1 MPRRDIGLLDY
12 QPVVFRLVEPNTD
25 SIADNFTD
33 EEVTL
38 YDKILGKC
46 RVFGSQWCQSANL
59 NDPLNMQWK
68 ASEVGNNRYLLNAYR
83 GAAVTGVATNKLI
96 DSGAAF
102 PAGAGA
108 VPQGALVFNSHTG
121 QSAWI
126 TARDSATQL
135 SLNADIFT
143 APGQNYVITYVFA
156 TTNGWSVFLQNSPLI
171 NTVSYSGGG
180 STSIIFRNASQ
191 PMLQANR
198 WNRVSFK
205 VTQYNYGTFE
215 IVVPGPSGPLAT
227 YNVASAGEFEFY
239 VWGEPTANL
248 NIFEINVAT
257 DFSGTIDFGSL
268 EIFECNHSYTISA
281 LDLSGNFIAGQTITY
296 GDSAADLAMLTGNV
310 VYNGTWADFTNECGC
325 VRLALT
331 DNGNPPECENELIP
345 DPNFENPL
353 VNWNFTDETIFVPC
367 EAPDVC
373 DCGACITAETLPF
386 ASIGTTLLCPLEVG
400 REYCLTIDVCNVTTG
415 LGDFAEVGVSVFEG
429 GGQVIGNIP
438 ATSSAGVY
446 TFTFTPTIAAN
457 YFYIT
462 FNDLGLYGCVNSVSL
477 QVCEAS
483 SPYYALSEC
492 FKLCAPA
499 CSTTIS
505 YRNPVNA
512 YGLNY
517 EHDPNFRL
525 FTRNQ
530 ARIIN
535 QSIRDN
541 ALSVFKT
548 GSGVGSNPYH
558 DGLRVADFNQGPA
571 PAYYHMVLATALA
584 HSDCKVDGV
593 LVQRISEYS
602 PDFSDAFEL
611 SRATTEV
618 QFKNQRNLR
627 KTL

>member
-1 MPRRDIGLLDY
+1 MPRRDIGILEY

-25 SIADNFTD
+25 SIADNFMD

-46 RVFGSQWCQSANL
+46 RVFGSQWCQAANL
-59 NDPLNMQWK
+59 NDPVNMQWK
-68 ASEVGNNRYLLNAYR
+68 ASEVGVNRYLLNAYR

-108 VPQGALVFNSHTG
+108 VPQGALVFNSDTG

-171 NTVSYSGGG
+171 NTVSYAGGAP
-180 STSIIFRNASQ
+180 TSIIFRNASQ

-198 WNRVSFK
+198 WNRVSFR
-205 VTQYNYGTFE
+205 VTQYNYGAFE
-215 IVVPGPSGPLAT
+215 IIVNGPLGPLAT
-227 YNVASAGEFEFY
+227 YNVASAGEVEFY
-239 VWGEPTANL
+239 VWGEPLANL
-248 NIFEINVAT
+248 NIFEINIAT

-268 EIFECNHSYTISA
+268 EIFECNPSYTISA
-281 LDLSGNFIAGQTITY
+281 LDLNGNFIGGQTITY
-296 GDSAADLAMLTGNV
+296 GDSANDLAMLTGNI
-310 VYNGTWADFTNECGC
+310 VYNGTWADFTEECGC
-325 VRLALT
+325 LRLALT
-331 DNGNPPECENELIP
+331 DSGNPPECEGELIP
-345 DPNFENPL
+345 NSNFSDAGAWWTAPEN
-353 VNWNFTDETIFVPC
+353 IFFPC
-367 EAPDVC
+367 EDEAC
-373 DCGACITAETLPF
+373 DCGACFNAKTTSPAAL
-386 ASIGTTLLCPLEVG
+386 SIGLNCPLEEG
-400 REYCLTIDVCNVTTG
+400 RKYCVSVEVCNIQTS
-415 LGDFAEVGVSVFEG
+415 LGWFAEIGVFIPELSG
-429 GGQVIGNIP
+429 QTIGQVP
-438 ATSSAGVY
+438 ASNSSGVY
-446 TFTFTPTIAAN
+446 NFTFTAEAPATG
-457 YFYIT
+457 FYII
-462 FNDLGLYGCVNSVSL
+462 FNDTNIYGCINSVSL
-477 QVCEAS
+477 QVCEPA

-512 YGLNY
+512 YGVNY
-517 EHDPNFRL
+517 EHDRNFRL

-548 GSGVGSNPYH
+548 GSGIGSNPYH

>member
-1 MPRRDIGLLDY
+1 MPRRDIGILEY

-46 RVFGSQWCQSANL
+46 RVFGSQWCQAANL
-59 NDPLNMQWK
+59 NDPVNMQWK
-68 ASEVGNNRYLLNAYR
+68 ASEVGVNRFNSFVLT
-83 GAAVTGVATNKLI
+83 GTTTGTAANKLI
-96 DSGAAF
+96 DTGANF
-102 PAGAGA
+102 TGTGTL
-108 VPQGALVFNSHTG
+108 LVINTTTG

-126 TARDSATQL
+126 TAEDSTTQL

-143 APGQNYVITYVFA
+143 AIGQAYTICLLNANV
-156 TTNGWSVFLQNSPLI
+156 NGWSLQSPY
-171 NTVSYSGGG
+171 VASYSGGQPAVLRV
-180 STSIIFRNASQ
+180 FNAPFTNTILKVNS
-191 PMLQANR
+191 
-198 WNRVSFK
+198 WNRITFR
-205 VTQYNYGTFE
+205 VTQYNYGAFE
-215 IVVPGPSGPLAT
+215 IIVNGPSGVLAT

-239 VWGEPTANL
+239 VWGDSSSSVFTDFL
-248 NIFEINVAT
+248 TINIPL
-257 DFSGTIDFGSL
+257 DFSGTIDFSQL
-268 EIFECNHSYTISA
+268 EVFECNPSYTISA
-281 LDLSGNFIAGQTITY
+281 LDLNGNFIGGQTITY
-296 GDSAADLAMLTGNV
+296 GDSANDLAMLTGNI
-310 VYNGTWADFTNECGC
+310 VYNGTWADFTEECGC

-331 DNGNPPECENELIP
+331 DNGNPPECEGELIP
-345 DPNFENPL
+345 NSNFSDAGAWWTAPEN
-353 VNWNFTDETIFVPC
+353 IFFPC
-367 EAPDVC
+367 EDEAC
-373 DCGACITAETLPF
+373 DCGACFNAETTSPAAL
-386 ASIGTTLLCPLEVG
+386 SIGLNCPLEEG
-400 REYCLTIDVCNVTTG
+400 REYCVSVEVCNIQTS
-415 LGDFAEVGVSVFEG
+415 LGWFAEIGVFIPELSG
-429 GGQVIGNIP
+429 QTIGQVP
-438 ATSSAGVY
+438 ASTSSGVY
-446 TFTFTPTIAAN
+446 NFTFTAEAPATG
-457 YFYIT
+457 FYII
-462 FNDLGLYGCVNSVSL
+462 FNDTNIYGCINSVSL
-477 QVCEAS
+477 QVCEPA

-517 EHDPNFRL
+517 EHDTNFRL

-548 GSGVGSNPYH
+548 GSGIGSNPYH

-571 PAYYHMVLATALA
+571 PAYYHMVLSTALT

>member
-1 MPRRDIGLLDY
+1 MPRRDIGILEY

-33 EEVTL
+33 EEITL

-59 NDPLNMQWK
+59 NDPINMQWK
-68 ASEVGNNRYLLNAYR
+68 ASEVGVNRFNSFVLT
-83 GAAVTGVATNKLI
+83 GTTTSTAANKLI
-96 DSGAAF
+96 DTAANF
-102 PAGAGA
+102 TNTGLL
-108 VPQGALVFNSHTG
+108 LVYNNTTG

-126 TARDSATQL
+126 TAEDSITQL

-143 APGQNYVITYVFA
+143 ATGQAYTICLLNANI
-156 TTNGWSVFLQNSPLI
+156 NGWSLQAPY
-171 NTVSYSGGG
+171 VASYSGGAP
-180 STSIIFRNASQ
+180 SVLTVFNA
-191 PMLQANR
+191 PFTNKILKVNR
-198 WNRVSFK
+198 WNRITFR
-205 VTQYNYGTFE
+205 VTQYNYGAFE
-215 IVVPGPSGPLAT
+215 IIVPGPSGNLAI

-239 VWGEPTANL
+239 VWGEASSSVFTDFL
-248 NIFEINVAT
+248 TINVPL
-257 DFSGTIDFGSL
+257 DFSGTIDLSQL
-268 EIFECNHSYTISA
+268 EVYECNHSYTISA
-281 LDLSGNFIAGQTITY
+281 LDLAGNFIAGQTITY
-296 GDSAADLAMLTGNV
+296 GDSAADMAMLTGNI

-345 DPNFENPL
+345 DPNFENPIIS
-353 VNWNFTDETIFVPC
+353 WSYTDETIFVPC
-367 EAPDVC
+367 DDTDCA
-373 DCGACITAETLPF
+373 CGACITDETMPF
-386 ASIGTTLLCPLEVG
+386 ASIGIGLLCPLEIG
-400 REYCLTIDVCNVTTG
+400 REYCVTIDVCNVTTG
-415 LGDFAEVGVSVFEG
+415 LGDFAEVGVSVSEG
-429 GGQVIGNIP
+429 GGQVIGTIP
-438 ATSSAGVY
+438 ASASAGTY
-446 TFTFTPTIAAN
+446 NFTFTADEAYDSFAIG
-457 YFYIT
+457 

-477 QVCEAS
+477 AVCEPA

-517 EHDPNFRL
+517 EHDANFRL

-541 ALSVFKT
+541 ALSAFKT

>member
-1 MPRRDIGLLDY
+1 MPRRDIGLLEY

-38 YDKILGKC
+38 YDKTLGKC

-59 NDPLNMQWK
+59 GDPLNMQWK
-68 ASEVGNNRYLLNAYR
+68 ASEVGVNLWEGNVFRSAN
-83 GAAVTGVATNKLI
+83 VTGTASNKLI
-96 DSGAAF
+96 DATATFLTSPGAF
-102 PAGAGA
+102 PFNL
-108 VPQGALVFNSHTG
+108 LVLNTATG

-126 TARDSATQL
+126 TAVDSSTQL
-135 SLNADIFT
+135 SLNANIFT
-143 APGQNYVITYVFA
+143 STSEPYVIYRTRA
-156 TTNGWSVFLQNSPLI
+156 STNGWSLDFSSGVGYIVQ
-171 NTVSYSGGG
+171 YAGGG
-180 STSIIFRNASQ
+180 STSLEISNPSPLS
-191 PMLQANR
+191 PMLRGNR
-198 WNRVSFK
+198 WNRVTLS
-205 VTQYNYGTFE
+205 VPQYNYGAFE
-215 IVVPGPSGPLAT
+215 IIVNGPSGPLAT

-239 VWGEPTANL
+239 VWGQPLFAAT
-248 NIFEINVAT
+248 FTINVAT
-257 DFSGTIDFGSL
+257 DFSGTIDLFSL
-268 EIFECNHSYTISA
+268 EIFECNPSYTISA
-281 LDLSGNFIAGQTITY
+281 LDLDGNFIAGQTITY

-310 VYNGTWADFTNECGC
+310 VYNGTWADFTEECGC

-331 DNGNPPECENELIP
+331 DNGNPPECEGELIP
-345 DPNFENPL
+345 NPDFSDEGALWTAPEN
-353 VNWNFTDETIFVPC
+353 IFFPC
-367 EAPDVC
+367 EDEAC
-373 DCGACITAETLPF
+373 DCGACFNEETTSPAAL
-386 ASIGTTLLCPLEVG
+386 SIGLNCPLEEG
-400 REYCLTIDVCNVTTG
+400 RDYCVTVEVCNILTS
-415 LGDFAEVGVSVFEG
+415 LGWFAEIGVFIPETS
-429 GGQVIGNIP
+429 GQTIGQIP
-438 ATSSAGVY
+438 GSTSSGVY
-446 TFTFTPTIAAN
+446 NFTFTATGPATG
-457 YFYIT
+457 FYII
-462 FNDLGLYGCVNSVSL
+462 FNDTNIYGCINSVSL
-477 QVCEAS
+477 QVCEPA

-548 GSGVGSNPYH
+548 GSGIGSNPYH